1 MRALLPRPLLGAA
14 LVAAL
19 PLPLCAQSWTVRPSL
34 QAALSATDNANH
46 AAGSQA
52 RADLVASAQPGVAID
67 GQSPVLRLHAMLGA
81 ELVAHADGA
90 QPDRAY
96 PLLLADQ
103 TATLAP
109 RLLFLDASASVRP
122 SERDPYGA
130 RSEAGSSD
138 NRAITSAWRV
148 SPFIEHELSPRAGVL
163 ARYEEMGSQSSAEL
177 AARQRFSNV
186 ELRLSHKPMPVG
198 GSLGYAS
205 HSARFSGQGDSRS
218 KFEALTARGE
228 LAFGAAL
235 VAGPLVGRERST
247 LLLEDSSSTL
257 YGAHVAWTPSE
268 RTRVAAQAEHRFFG
282 TGWRLE
288 ATHRMPWTSFALQW
302 VRRPVTAAT
311 SLGVVAAGARLDS
324 FLDAMLTTRI
334 PDAAQRKTLVA
345 DLVASRGL
353 AAELQRPVDVQAE
366 TAQREDSLRGTWVLM
381 GVRNIV
387 SLTAYR
393 QSMRQLTHAGAL
405 AAVVPRNL
413 DHRQSGASL
422 TLNRRLSARLTLD
435 ASARWSRFSGLG
447 AVAATG
453 SSREQAWRACVMRAL
468 APSTGLSVGVQ
479 FERLDTTRAGI
490 DAYRAR
496 SAFAALRHAF

>member
-1 MRALLPRPLLGAA
+1 MRLLLPRPLLGAA

-19 PLPLCAQSWTVRPSL
+19 PLPLCAQAWTVRPSL
-34 QAALSATDNANH
+34 QAGLSATDNANH

-52 RADLVASAQPGVAID
+52 RADLVASAQPGVAVD
-67 GQSPVLRLHAMLGA
+67 GQSPLLRLHAMLGA

-103 TATLAP
+103 AATLAP
-109 RLLFLDASASVRP
+109 RWLFLDASASVRP
-122 SERDPYGA
+122 TERDPYGA
-130 RSEAGSSD
+130 RSEPGSSD
-138 NRAITSAWRV
+138 DRAVTSAWRV
-148 SPFIEHELSPRAGVL
+148 SPYIEHELSPRAHVL
-163 ARYEEMGSQSSAEL
+163 ARYEEMGSRSSAEL

-198 GSLGYAS
+198 GSLGYES

-218 KFEALTARGE
+218 KFEALTVRGD
-228 LAFGAAL
+228 LALASVL

-247 LLLEDSSSTL
+247 LLLEESSSTL
-257 YGAHVAWTPSE
+257 YGAHVAWAPDE
-268 RTRVAAQAEHRFFG
+268 RTRMAAQAEHRFFG

-288 ATHRMPWTSFALQW
+288 ATHRMPWASFALQW
-302 VRRPVTAAT
+302 LRRPVTAAT
-311 SLGVVAAGARLDS
+311 SLGVVAAGTRLDS
-324 FLDAMLTTRI
+324 FLDAMLTTRV
-334 PDAAQRKTLVA
+334 PDAALRKALVES
-345 DLVASRGL
+345 LVASRGL
-353 AAELQRPVDVQAE
+353 RNELQRPVDVQAE

-381 GVRNIV
+381 GARNIV
-387 SLTAYR
+387 ALTAYR
-393 QSMRQLTHAGAL
+393 QSMRQLTRSGSVA
-405 AAVVPRNL
+405 AAVPRSL

-422 TLNRRLSARLTLD
+422 TFNRRLSPRLTLD

-447 AVAATG
+447 AAATG
-453 SSREQAWRACVMRAL
+453 SSREQAWRACILRAL

-479 FERLDTTRAGI
+479 FERLDTTRAGV